1 MVSMLDGSTLCYQ
14 AGDTCRPF
22 TTQVAIP
29 SNSLLPP
36 SPGRGQSWLLIQS
49 LASSAKGFQ
58 VGRDVKVLSLRRP
71 DWPRLSHG
79 WSGLVQDCMRHMIT
93 TLEAERRPGM
103 PDVAP
108 CANVPPPP
116 PGRRRKYPSAGTPDG
131 CCLSVRPSF
140 PLFHQRIQLTR
151 NGVSKARKGGTVL
164 GAG

>member
-116 PGRRRKYPSAGTPDG
+116 PGKATQISFGWDPRWLLPVSATL
-131 CCLSVRPSF
+131 LSP
-140 PLFHQRIQLTR
+140 
-151 NGVSKARKGGTVL
+151 VSSKNPVDKEWRVQS
-164 GAG
+164 